1 MMQKI
6 FFCFLA
12 VGLTLCFAQSASN
25 SPEEKCYKEKTLA
38 SCMRAIW
45 IYENGFGMIRK
56 NSRKAIDIAE
66 FVCKYNRSG
75 CFKADELREKFNIW

>member
-1 MMQKI
+1 M
-6 FFCFLA
+6 LA
-12 VGLTLCFAQSASN
+12 IG
-25 SPEEKCYKEKTLA
+25 
-38 SCMRAIW
+38 

-56 NSRKAIDIAE
+56 NPRKAINIAE